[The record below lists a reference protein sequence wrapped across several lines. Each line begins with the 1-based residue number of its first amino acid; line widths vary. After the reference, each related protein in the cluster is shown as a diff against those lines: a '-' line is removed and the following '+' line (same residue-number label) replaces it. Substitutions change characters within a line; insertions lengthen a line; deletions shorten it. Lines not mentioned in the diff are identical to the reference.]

1 MPKPPD
7 DWKIIIEPAPGA
19 VLLGNVECDSPEVDL
34 GGGLRLA
41 HVTNSNFER
50 IKEQF
55 PQKRDWQQGL
65 HWSLKFPAEWR
76 LRLHDLFVL
85 LRLFSS
91 GNLCFEAISIHNANE
106 GWGTLGQYVI
116 LSRIPPGYS
125 KWRLSE
131 EDAASFEEFARRL
144 QSSPGWDSAWFVVAS
159 RMFLLFSSVE
169 LNLHWGSS
177 EPYALTRP
185 LGYMVALEAALVPEK
200 DFVGRRLRERAARL
214 LGLDGE
220 AGDAM
225 RKRLAVMYDIRS
237 KLAHGSPLLDR
248 DTCALKA
255 NMPEFESDVRKIL
268 CAALRGVPKD
278 ECERRGYLSGLYDVT
293 DSDRV

>member
-1 MPKPPD
+1 MR
-7 DWKIIIEPAPGA
+7 
-19 VLLGNVECDSPEVDL
+19 NVECDIPEVDL

-41 HVTNSNFER
+41 QVTNNTFES

-55 PQKRDWQQGL
+55 PGITINKQGL
-65 HWSLKFPAEWR
+65 HWSLEFSAKWL

-106 GWGTLGQYVI
+106 GWGTLGHYPI
-116 LSRIPPGYS
+116 LSSFPPGYL

-131 EDAASFEEFARRL
+131 EDAAGFEEFACRL
-144 QSSPGWDSAWFVVAS
+144 HSSPGWDSAWFVVAS
-159 RMFLLFSSVE
+159 RMFLLSSSLE
-169 LNLHWGSS
+169 FNLHWGSY
-177 EPYALTRP
+177 EPWALIRP
-185 LGYMVALEAALVPEK
+185 LGYMVGLEAALVPER

-214 LGLDGE
+214 LGLDGD
-220 AGDAM
+220 AADAM
-225 RKRLAVMYDIRS
+225 RDRLQVMYDIRS